1 MEDPSLK
8 NESFLVTAERY
19 LEENGSD
26 ALLKLIANKCKDNNL
41 NHHAEEIKTTDASV
55 EAGTLIPNQVL

>member
-8 NESFLVTAERY
+8 NESFLDTAERY

-26 ALLKLIANKCKDNNL
+26 ALLKLIANKVC
-41 NHHAEEIKTTDASV
+41 
-55 EAGTLIPNQVL
+55 